1 MKIVIGFDGAVF
13 NTHKLIQELLDNL
26 KKAGHKSE
34 EFKEIYK
41 KAKTKRSNF
50 DQKEII
56 DLLIKF
62 DLNNKMEV
70 TTEITSL
77 LENPDDFIYSDFYKF
92 VNNFRKKDLILLS
105 SGTISFCKEKIER
118 FKINNF
124 FDKVYIT
131 DNRMKKLELIYRKYS
146 TERLFFIDNR
156 ASEIDQAERLLTGI
170 VTIKIE
176 RSRGAYSN
184 LKSERTNFVIKNL
197 SQAERI
203 INELT
208 SKDIYAL
215 SLK

>member
-77 LENPDDFIYSDFYKF
+77 LEDSDDFIYSDFYKF
-92 VNNFRKKDLILLS
+92 VNNFRKKDLILFS
-105 SGTISFCKEKIER
+105 SGTISFCKEKIEKL
-118 FKINNF
+118 KINNF
-124 FDKVYIT
+124 FNKIYIT

-146 TERLFFIDNR
+146 TERLFFIDDR

-176 RSRGAYSN
+176 RSRGVCSN

-197 SQAERI
+197 SQAEKI

-208 SKDIYAL
+208 SKDAYAF